1 MEPHLMYSQASQAA
15 QVQIGGG
22 GRSAAE
28 EETTIINHISG
39 CASQAGAGVLPFPGR
54 PVALASGW
62 FAPGALWPASAGG
75 AREVGI

>member
-1 MEPHLMYSQASQAA
+1 MYSQASQAA

-39 CASQAGAGVLPFPGR
+39 R
-54 PVALASGW
+54 
-62 FAPGALWPASAGG
+62 
-75 AREVGI
+75 